1 MGTYKAKKN
10 SQELDDEPKSY
21 EDQKRESTEKAVDL
35 AGEVALDYFT
45 GGQGSKI
52 KNMAENVPIVGNTVK
67 NTWDGAVKKV
77 SKTVSKTPAGDMLK
91 KADDAGVTDMARTAK
106 DAMSMKGGGGSLPS
120 NNNGTESLKNTSNKS
135 KGLSN
140 LNAGTNSKVNNNQ
153 KMFGDFKFE
162 LPLVLKIKIII
173 TLSCIFLLFMMVVAV
188 FANDDIKNLS
198 LTNQSS
204 MTAKNGTRDCSLEEV
219 ENRLLYVGDSRIVGM
234 KSVLENNNIDYIAEV
249 GKGYDWYKN
258 VALATIEEK
267 LQNNSNLIVVLSLG
281 VNDLNNIDN
290 YISAYK
296 DLISKYSNNSI
307 YIMSVTPVDE
317 SKAGA
322 SGYSVTN
329 TAIEAFNK
337 KLSENFSSNYIDI
350 YSNLTNIGTTDGL
363 HYDNDTYKRINSLVS
378 SSISNS
384 GREKCGSASGDVIGK
399 LEEVANWYIQNVKT
413 YQITPCGGKGS
424 GKRKFY
430 DNPFLSRKI
439 GDDCTEFANVYMS
452 YVCGTE
458 LAISA
463 SGEMVNSKGNWAKP
477 AEACGWKAYTTDEI
491 GELQTGDVLIADN
504 SVSYSYGAH
513 AEVYVDA
520 SHTFGWG
527 KCQSQ
532 YPLNNTI
539 SKETR
544 GGHTVLSDS
553 YGKNS
558 HKYVTVYRY
567 MNSTDGGNSNTASIN
582 LNAKKM
588 NNASFNHGAKTK
600 ENQKYIMLHDTEVDA
615 SPENIVNSWA
625 NSKNGVAAHFVV
637 GRDGSIVQAV
647 ELDVITHHAGFGGP
661 GNYDSKFGVGNNDKK
676 GNGDDLVGQ
685 NSGQWNGYT
694 SYGMNSYSIGIEMV
708 HVGGQDYPEV
718 QLNAVDKV
726 IAYIDSY
733 YGKKSTIIDHKDWR
747 PSNSD
752 TDSKFATYLSNYKSS
767 RHH

>member
-1 MGTYKAKKN
+1 MGTYKARN
-10 SQELDDEPKSY
+10 NNQNEVDEPKSV
-21 EDQKRESTEKAVDL
+21 EDQKLESTEKAVDL
-35 AGEVALDYFT
+35 AGEAALDYFT

-52 KNMAENVPIVGNTVK
+52 KKMSENVPVVGGAVK
-67 NTWDGAVKKV
+67 NTWDGAVKNV
-77 SKTVSKTPAGDMLK
+77 SKVVSKTPAGDILK
-91 KADDAGVTDMARTAK
+91 KADDMGVTDAARAGK
-106 DAMSMKGGGGSLPS
+106 DAMSMKNNPNMSAGGST
-120 NNNGTESLKNTSNKS
+120 NSLKLNNFSGLKDSKNTFQLFNGFSS
-135 KGLSN
+135 
-140 LNAGTNSKVNNNQ
+140 
-153 KMFGDFKFE
+153 FK
-162 LPLVLKIKIII
+162 LPFALKIKIII
-173 TLSCIFLLFMMVVAV
+173 SISCFFLLFIMFVAV
-188 FANDDIKNLS
+188 FANDDMKNLS

-204 MTAKNGTRDCSLEEV
+204 MTAKNGTRSCSSEEV

-234 KSVLENNNIDYIAEV
+234 KSALENNNIDYIAEV

-258 VALATIEEK
+258 VALASIEEK
-267 LQNNSNLIVVLSLG
+267 IQNNSNLIVVLCLG

-296 DLISKYSNNSI
+296 DLISKYSSNSI

-317 SKAGA
+317 SKAKA

-329 TAIEAFNK
+329 TGIEAFNK

-350 YSNLTNIGTTDGL
+350 YNNLTNVGTSDGL
-363 HYDNDTYKRINSLVS
+363 HYDNDTYKTINSLVLSGIS
-378 SSISNS
+378 SS
-384 GREKCGSASGDVIGK
+384 GKEKCGSADGDVAGK
-399 LEEVANWYIQNVKT
+399 LEEVANWYIQNVRT
-413 YQITPCGGKGS
+413 YQVTPCGAGKGT
-424 GKRKFY
+424 KERKFY

-458 LAISA
+458 LDISA
-463 SGEMVNSKGNWAKP
+463 SGEMVNNKGNWAKS
-477 AEACGWKAYTTDEI
+477 AETCGWKAYSTDEI
-491 GELQTGDVLIADN
+491 GELQTGDVLVADN
-504 SVSYSYGAH
+504 SVSYSQGTH

-527 KCQSQ
+527 KCQNG

-567 MNSTDGGNSNTASIN
+567 INSANENNINTTNGN
-582 LNAKKM
+582 LDAKKM
-588 NNASFNHGAKTK
+588 NDASFNHGTKIK

-752 TDSKFATYLSNYKSS
+752 TDPKFATYLSNYKSS

>member
-1 MGTYKAKKN
+1 MGTYKAREN
-10 SQELDDEPKSY
+10 NQEESDQPKSY
-21 EDQKRESTEKAVDL
+21 EEQKQESTEKAVDL
-35 AGEVALDYFT
+35 AGEGLLNSVT
-45 GGQGSKI
+45 GGTGGKI
-52 KNMAENVPIVGNTVK
+52 KNMAEKVPVLGGAVK
-67 NTWDGAVKKV
+67 NTWDNAVKNV
-77 SKTVSKTPAGDMLK
+77 SNIVSRTPAGDILK
-91 KADDAGVTDMARTAK
+91 KANDAGVIDTAK
-106 DAMSMKGGGGSLPS
+106 NVKDKLSSKDTSSKNNNESKNMFNFGGKNKGLFNLFGNNKGGTFNFNIPP
-120 NNNGTESLKNTSNKS
+120 
-135 KGLSN
+135 
-140 LNAGTNSKVNNNQ
+140 
-153 KMFGDFKFE
+153 M
-162 LPLVLKIKIII
+162 LKIKLFFIGAGVFMLFII
-173 TLSCIFLLFMMVVAV
+173 VVAV
-188 FANDDIKNLS
+188 FANDDMDNLA
-198 LTNQSS
+198 LTNDTSLS
-204 MTAKNGTRDCSLEEV
+204 VKGNNSRDCTSEEV

-234 KSVLENNNIDYIAEV
+234 KSALENNNIDYIAEV

-267 LQNNSNLIVVLSLG
+267 LQDNSNLIVVLSLG

-296 DLISKYSNNSI
+296 DLISKYSSNSI

-317 SKAGA
+317 SKAKS

-329 TAIEAFNK
+329 TGIEAFNK

-350 YSNLTNIGTTDGL
+350 YNNLTNVVTSDGL
-363 HYDNDTYKRINSLVS
+363 HYDNDTYKKINSLVS
-378 SSISNS
+378 SSISSS
-384 GREKCGSASGDVIGK
+384 GKEKCGSAGGDVTGK
-399 LEEVANWYIQNVKT
+399 LEELATWYIQNVKT
-413 YQITPCGGKGS
+413 YQVTPCGAGKGTRR
-424 GKRKFY
+424 RKFY
-430 DNPFLSRKI
+430 ENPFLSRNI
-439 GDDCTEFANVYMS
+439 GDDCTEFAGVFMS

-458 LAISA
+458 LAMSA
-463 SGEMVNSKGNWAKP
+463 SGEMVNSNGNWAKS
-477 AEACGWKAYTTDEI
+477 AEACGWKAYTTDQI

-527 KCQSQ
+527 KCQNQ

-553 YGKNS
+553 YGKDS

-567 MNSTDGGNSNTASIN
+567 MNSTDGGNSNTASSIN

-588 NNASFNHGAKTK
+588 NNASFNHGTKTK

-647 ELDVITHHAGFGGP
+647 ELDVIAHHAGFGGP

-726 IAYIDSY
+726 IAYIDAY

>member
-1 MGTYKAKKN
+1 MGTYKARN
-10 SQELDDEPKSY
+10 NNQNEVDEPKSV
-21 EDQKRESTEKAVDL
+21 EDQKLESTEKAVDL
-35 AGEVALDYFT
+35 AGEAALDYFT

-77 SKTVSKTPAGDMLK
+77 SKAVSKTPAGDMLK

-140 LNAGTNSKVNNNQ
+140 LNAGTKSKVNNNQ

-173 TLSCIFLLFMMVVAV
+173 MLSCIFLLFIVIVAV
-188 FANDDIKNLS
+188 FANDDMKNLS

-204 MTAKNGTRDCSLEEV
+204 ITAKNGTRSCSSEEV

-234 KSVLENNNIDYIAEV
+234 KSALENNNIDYIAEV

-317 SKAGA
+317 SKAKA

-350 YSNLTNIGTTDGL
+350 YSNLTNVGTTDGL
-363 HYDNDTYKRINSLVS
+363 HYDNDTYKTINSLVLSGIS
-378 SSISNS
+378 SS
-384 GREKCGSASGDVIGK
+384 GKEKCGSASWDVIGK

-413 YQITPCGGKGS
+413 YQIIPCGGKGS

-430 DNPFLSRKI
+430 DNPFLSREI

-463 SGEMVNSKGNWAKP
+463 SGEMVNSKGNWAKS
-477 AEACGWKAYTTDEI
+477 AETCGWKAYTTDQI
-491 GELQTGDVLIADN
+491 GELQTVM
-504 SVSYSYGAH
+504 
-513 AEVYVDA
+513 
-520 SHTFGWG
+520 F
-527 KCQSQ
+527 
-532 YPLNNTI
+532 
-539 SKETR
+539 
-544 GGHTVLSDS
+544 
-553 YGKNS
+553 
-558 HKYVTVYRY
+558 
-567 MNSTDGGNSNTASIN
+567 
-582 LNAKKM
+582 
-588 NNASFNHGAKTK
+588 
-600 ENQKYIMLHDTEVDA
+600 
-615 SPENIVNSWA
+615 
-625 NSKNGVAAHFVV
+625 
-637 GRDGSIVQAV
+637 
-647 ELDVITHHAGFGGP
+647 
-661 GNYDSKFGVGNNDKK
+661 
-676 GNGDDLVGQ
+676 
-685 NSGQWNGYT
+685 
-694 SYGMNSYSIGIEMV
+694 
-708 HVGGQDYPEV
+708 
-718 QLNAVDKV
+718 
-726 IAYIDSY
+726 
-733 YGKKSTIIDHKDWR
+733 
-747 PSNSD
+747 
-752 TDSKFATYLSNYKSS
+752 
-767 RHH
+767 

>member
-1 MGTYKAKKN
+1 MGTYKASRN
-10 SQELDDEPKSY
+10 NQEENDQPKSY
-21 EDQKRESTEKAVDL
+21 EEQKQESTEKAVNL
-35 AGEVALDYFT
+35 SGEGLLNSVT
-45 GGQGSKI
+45 GGTGGKI
-52 KNMAENVPIVGNTVK
+52 KNMAEKVPVLGSTVK
-67 NTWDGAVKKV
+67 NTWDNAVKNV
-77 SKTVSKTPAGDMLK
+77 SSIVSRTPAGDILK
-91 KADDAGVTDMARTAK
+91 KANDAGVIDTAK
-106 DAMSMKGGGGSLPS
+106 NVKDKFSSKGTS
-120 NNNGTESLKNTSNKS
+120 NNNNNESKNMFNFGSKNKGLFNLFGNNKDS
-135 KGLSN
+135 KGFLGGA
-140 LNAGTNSKVNNNQ
+140 LNFNIPP
-153 KMFGDFKFE
+153 M
-162 LPLVLKIKIII
+162 LKIKLIFIGAGVFMLFII
-173 TLSCIFLLFMMVVAV
+173 VVAV
-188 FANDDIKNLS
+188 FANDDMDNLA
-198 LTNQSS
+198 LTND
-204 MTAKNGTRDCSLEEV
+204 TSLSVKGNNSRNCTSEEV
-219 ENRLLYVGDSRIVGM
+219 VNRLLYVGDSRIVGM
-234 KSVLENNNIDYIAEV
+234 KSALGNNNINYIAEV
-249 GKGYDWYKN
+249 GKGYDWYKS

-296 DLISKYSNNSI
+296 DLISKYSSNSI

-317 SKAGA
+317 SKAKS

-329 TAIEAFNK
+329 TGIEAFNK
-337 KLSENFSSNYIDI
+337 KLSENFSSNFIDI
-350 YSNLTNIGTTDGL
+350 YNNLTNVVTSDGL
-363 HYDNDTYKRINSLVS
+363 HYDNETYKTINDLVS
-378 SSISNS
+378 SSISSS
-384 GREKCGSASGDVIGK
+384 GKEKCGSAGGDVTGK

-413 YQITPCGGKGS
+413 YQVTPCGAGKGTRR
-424 GKRKFY
+424 RKFY
-430 DNPFLSRKI
+430 ENPFLSRNI
-439 GDDCTEFANVYMS
+439 GDDCTEFAGVFMS

-458 LAISA
+458 LAMSA
-463 SGEMVNSKGNWAKP
+463 SGEMVNSNGNWAKS

-491 GELQTGDVLIADN
+491 GELQTGDVLIADS

-553 YGKNS
+553 YGKDS

-567 MNSTDGGNSNTASIN
+567 MNSTDGGKSNTASIN

-588 NNASFNHGAKTK
+588 NNSSFNHGTKTK

>member
-1 MGTYKAKKN
+1 MGTYKARN
-10 SQELDDEPKSY
+10 NNQNEVDEPKSV
-21 EDQKRESTEKAVDL
+21 EDQKLESTEKAVDL
-35 AGEVALDYFT
+35 AGEAALDYFT

-52 KNMAENVPIVGNTVK
+52 KNMAENAPIVGNTVK

-77 SKTVSKTPAGDMLK
+77 SKAVSKTPAGDMLK

-140 LNAGTNSKVNNNQ
+140 LNAGTNSRVNNNQ

-173 TLSCIFLLFMMVVAV
+173 MLSCIFLLFIVIVAV
-188 FANDDIKNLS
+188 FANDDMKNLS

-204 MTAKNGTRDCSLEEV
+204 ITAKNGTRSCSSEEV

-234 KSVLENNNIDYIAEV
+234 KSALENNNIDYIAEV

-317 SKAGA
+317 SKTKA

-350 YSNLTNIGTTDGL
+350 YSNLTNVGTTDGL
-363 HYDNDTYKRINSLVS
+363 HYDNDTYKTINSLVLSGIS
-378 SSISNS
+378 SS
-384 GREKCGSASGDVIGK
+384 GKEKCGSSDGDVIGK
-399 LEEVANWYIQNVKT
+399 LEEVANWYIQNVRT
-413 YQITPCGGKGS
+413 YQVTPCGAGKGT
-424 GKRKFY
+424 KERKFY
-430 DNPFLSRKI
+430 DNPFLSRNI

-458 LAISA
+458 LDISS
-463 SGEMVNSKGNWAKP
+463 SGEMVNSKGNWAKS
-477 AEACGWKAYTTDEI
+477 AETCGWKAYTTDEI

-504 SVSYSYGAH
+504 SVSYSQGTH

-527 KCQSQ
+527 KCQNG

-567 MNSTDGGNSNTASIN
+567 MNSTDEGNNIAGIN
-582 LNAKKM
+582 LNAKK
-588 NNASFNHGAKTK
+588 
-600 ENQKYIMLHDTEVDA
+600 
-615 SPENIVNSWA
+615 
-625 NSKNGVAAHFVV
+625 
-637 GRDGSIVQAV
+637 
-647 ELDVITHHAGFGGP
+647 
-661 GNYDSKFGVGNNDKK
+661 
-676 GNGDDLVGQ
+676 
-685 NSGQWNGYT
+685 
-694 SYGMNSYSIGIEMV
+694 
-708 HVGGQDYPEV
+708 
-718 QLNAVDKV
+718 
-726 IAYIDSY
+726 
-733 YGKKSTIIDHKDWR
+733 
-747 PSNSD
+747 
-752 TDSKFATYLSNYKSS
+752 
-767 RHH
+767 

>member
-1 MGTYKAKKN
+1 MGTYKAREN
-10 SQELDDEPKSY
+10 NQEENNQPKSY
-21 EDQKRESTEKAVDL
+21 EEQKQEATEKAVNL
-35 AGEVALDYFT
+35 AGEGLLNSVT
-45 GGQGSKI
+45 GGTGGKI
-52 KNMAENVPIVGNTVK
+52 KNMAEKVPVLGGAVK
-67 NTWDGAVKKV
+67 KTWDGAVKNV
-77 SKTVSKTPAGDMLK
+77 SNIASRTPVGDILK
-91 KADDAGVTDMARTAK
+91 KADDAGVTDAVNNVNNAI
-106 DAMSMKGGGGSLPS
+106 SMKNGQNIGV
-120 NNNGTESLKNTSNKS
+120 NNSNK
-135 KGLSN
+135 N
-140 LNAGTNSKVNNNQ
+140 NTDNSKDDKKSKNKTPFNF
-153 KMFGDFKFE
+153 FGDSSSSGGLFNGSFNIKISPAFKVK
-162 LPLVLKIKIII
+162 LVLIGAAVFIFFII
-173 TLSCIFLLFMMVVAV
+173 CVAV
-188 FANDDIKNLS
+188 FANDDMDNLA
-198 LTNQSS
+198 LTNDANMSS
-204 MTAKNGTRDCSLEEV
+204 KDGERACTQEEV
-219 ENRLLYVGDSRIVGM
+219 EDRLVYVGDTRVSGM
-234 KSVLENNNIDYIAEV
+234 KDAISKDNINYISGNGYEWLNGDGLSKLDEV
-249 GKGYDWYKN
+249 
-258 VALATIEEK
+258 
-267 LQNNSNLIVVLSLG
+267 LQNKSDAIVILSSG
-281 VNDLNNIDN
+281 INDLNNIDN
-290 YISAYK
+290 YIASYK
-296 DLISKYSNNSI
+296 NLMSKYPDAKI
-307 YIMSVTPVDE
+307 YVMSVNPVDE
-317 SKAGA
+317 TK
-322 SGYSVTN
+322 TDIKN
-329 TAIEAFNK
+329 NQIEGFNK
-337 KLSENFSSNYIDI
+337 KLSENFGANYIDS
-350 YSNLTNIGTTDGL
+350 YSNMSSVTSSDGVL
-363 HYDNDTYKRINSLVS
+363 YDSDTYNSINNYVTNSLINSNG
-378 SSISNS
+378 I
-384 GREKCGSASGDVIGK
+384 RCGSASGNVVGK

-413 YQITPCGGKGS
+413 YQVTPCGAGKGTRR
-424 GKRKFY
+424 RKFY
-430 DNPFLSRKI
+430 ENPFLSRNI
-439 GDDCTEFANVYMS
+439 GDDCTEFAGVFMS

-458 LAISA
+458 LAMSA
-463 SGEMVNSKGNWAKP
+463 SGEMVNSNGNWAKS

-491 GELQTGDVLIADN
+491 GELQTGDVLIADS

-527 KCQSQ
+527 KCQNQ

-553 YGKNS
+553 YGKDS

-567 MNSTDGGNSNTASIN
+567 MNSTDNSTSN

-588 NNASFNHGAKTK
+588 NDVSFNHGTKTK
-600 ENQKYIMLHDTEVDA
+600 ENQKYIMLHDTEIDT

-685 NSGQWNGYT
+685 NSNQWNGYT

-726 IAYIDSY
+726 IAYIDAY

-752 TDSKFATYLSNYKSS
+752 TDSKFATYLSNYKSL